1 MTGDLPRSGAIRDGS
16 HLFPIRVYY
25 EDTDAAGL
33 VYYANHLKYAERART
48 ELLRLGGFE
57 PERLRQE
64 TGMLFVVRHC
74 SADYRAAAR
83 LDDDLVVATRVTG
96 TGGATLDLAQE
107 IRRGAD
113 VLVALDFRIA
123 CLGRTG
129 RTQRLPAALR
139 AALEEFTATQRPLG
153 NDAAKPKTSGVIAQ
167 HAR

>member
-1 MTGDLPRSGAIRDGS
+1 MTGDLPRSGAIRDGA
-16 HLFPIRVYY
+16 HRFPVRVYY

-48 ELLRLGGFE
+48 ELLRLAGFE
-57 PERLRQE
+57 QERLRQE
-64 TGMLFVVRHC
+64 TGMVFVVRYC
-74 SADYRAAAR
+74 TLDYRAAAR

-96 TGGATLDLAQE
+96 VGAATLDLAQE
-107 IRRGAD
+107 VRRGDD
-113 VLVALDFRIA
+113 VLVAFDFRIA
-123 CLGRTG
+123 CLGRAG
-129 RTQRLPAALR
+129 RPQRLPPALR